1 MSAEHLK
8 LEGLSAET
16 TAFKSNVL
24 AILEIIPAGRVMTYG
39 TLAAAAGKPGNAR
52 QVGELLRGLSLET
65 LSLEETRHPWQ
76 RVINASGRISTYK
89 VGTGELQRAL
99 LEAEGVS
106 FNASGRCD
114 LQRLRWFPND

>member
-1 MSAEHLK
+1 MNLA
-8 LEGLSAET
+8 A
-16 TAFKSNVL
+16 AQFKANVI
-24 AILEIIPAGRVMTYG
+24 AILELIPLGRVMTYG

-52 QVGELLRGLSLET
+52 QVGELLRGLGAATEY
-65 LSLEETRHPWQ
+65 PWQ

-99 LEAEGVS
+99 LEAEGVR
-106 FNASGRCD
+106 FDTSGRCD

>member
-8 LEGLSAET
+8 PET
-16 TAFKSNVL
+16 IAFKSNVL
-24 AILEIIPAGRVMTYG
+24 AILGIIPVGRVMTYG

-52 QVGELLRGLSLET
+52 QVGELLRGLSAAT
-65 LSLEETRHPWQ
+65 THPWQ
-76 RVINASGRISTYK
+76 RVINASGRISIYK

-106 FNASGRCD
+106 FNESGRCD
-114 LQRLRWFPND
+114 LERLRWFPSD